1 MLKRPLDHFI
11 YTTHPLQYHTSLS
24 IVRAC
29 ILAYMVHYKPT
40 GTCGVSAL
48 QVQTLVLY
56 SEANARVIPLE
67 AYALLFRATRDV
79 SSLIVPRSWLLSLDC
94 SPMGSC
100 SHVRIRDGV

>member
-1 MLKRPLDHFI
+1 
-11 YTTHPLQYHTSLS
+11 
-24 IVRAC
+24 
-29 ILAYMVHYKPT
+29 MVHYKPT

-79 SSLIVPRSWLLSLDC
+79 SSLIVPRNCHLSLVHTPMEIVVGMCKPALESDVRSASFIRGARVC
-94 SPMGSC
+94 SGDLS
-100 SHVRIRDGV
+100 